1 MLITYKR
8 FIQKQRKFC
17 NMSSVSLPMNIMQS
31 AIVVPSLW
39 NHPSTVNQSIHL
51 VRPLPQRTNEHNTN
65 YPSKSSSY
73 CNSKKHVNQKLKL
86 KSQSNILTGRA
97 TVFPHL
103 QRFLHTYIH
112 ARAGFLPS
120 LNLPKKKKPS
130 QWSIHLMQ
138 LSCSSLKEKTR
149 PATSNVHKD

>member
-1 MLITYKR
+1 
-8 FIQKQRKFC
+8 
-17 NMSSVSLPMNIMQS
+17 MSSVSLPMNIVQS

-86 KSQSNILTGRA
+86 KSQSNILSGRA

-103 QRFLHTYIH
+103 QCFLHTYIH
-112 ARAGFLPS
+112 ARLDSCHLWSF
-120 LNLPKKKKPS
+120 PKKTVSVVHPS
-130 QWSIHLMQ
+130 YAAAMLQ
-138 LSCSSLKEKTR
+138 LKRENQACNQQCAQGLVTYVARDQYAGPHE
-149 PATSNVHKD
+149 